1 MVAPKSIHPI
11 VDRSQQPATMIRP
24 NPRPRGDTG
33 TIHVE
38 VFSVIYC
45 SDAFNFV
52 IDGFQF
58 GHNLALAKSSWSQS
72 VGTRHNSLPE
82 VTQSILF
89 FSRFDCNTRDSW
101 GSPARLSRSADEEW
115 IPSVSNWVP
124 TVFEKLENK
133 VGVGH
138 LGR

>member
-11 VDRSQQPATMIRP
+11 VDRSQQPAKMIHP

-58 GHNLALAKSSWSQS
+58 GHNLALAESSWSQS

-89 FSRFDCNTRDSW
+89 LVASIVTP
-101 GSPARLSRSADEEW
+101 GILGGRLQGYLDAQMR
-115 IPSVSNWVP
+115 N
-124 TVFEKLENK
+124 
-133 VGVGH
+133 GY
-138 LGR
+138 RR